1 MPRPT
6 GSENRNAL
14 METISHMLIG
24 LVLVMKGID
33 KAEHYRQHPLTVI
46 FLFAAGAFIILGA
59 LFHQRIEKKV
69 RNFSALFRIAE
80 GLALVP
86 VGIVLLEKSARLPY
100 FIFFAAALNLG
111 LGAFEFFTS
120 AGEKKR
126 LRPVLLAVM
135 GAVFLGAALVFS
147 ACNYFNSGNAW
158 AYGISGIFAVCGL
171 FLLLFRWKTA
181 G

>member
-1 MPRPT
+1 M
-6 GSENRNAL
+6 
-14 METISHMLIG
+14 ISHMLIG
-24 LVLVMKGID
+24 FVLVLKGID

-59 LFHQRIEKKV
+59 LFHHSIEKRV
-69 RNFSALFRIAE
+69 RNFSAMFRIAE

-86 VGIVLLEKSARLPY
+86 VGIVLLERSVRMPY

-111 LGAFEFFTS
+111 LGVFEFFTDD
-120 AGEKKR
+120 ADKKR
-126 LRPVLLAVM
+126 LRPLFLAVM
-135 GAVFLGAALVFS
+135 GAVFLAAALVFS
-147 ACNYFNSGNAW
+147 LFNYFNSGNAW

-171 FLLLFRWKTA
+171 FLLLFRRKSA

>member
-1 MPRPT
+1 MT
-6 GSENRNAL
+6 GPLGSDRRNVI
-14 METISHMLIG
+14 MEMISHMLIG
-24 LVLVMKGID
+24 LVLVIKGID
-33 KAEHYRQHPLTVI
+33 KAGHFGLHPLTVI

-59 LFHQRIEKKV
+59 LFHHPIAKRI
-69 RNFSALFRIAE
+69 RNFSALFRVAE

-86 VGIVLLEKSARLPY
+86 VGIVLLEKSARMPY

-120 AGEKKR
+120 ADEKKR
-126 LRPVLLAVM
+126 LRPLLLAVM
-135 GAVFLGAALVFS
+135 GSVFLAAALVFS
-147 ACNYFNSGNAW
+147 AFNYFNSGNAW
-158 AYGISGIFAVCGL
+158 AYGISGIFAACGL